1 MPGLFSAF
9 GLLLADTEHHAGR
22 SLRMRLDAAD
32 AGLLDRALTE
42 LAAQGTERLVQD
54 GFPPARRALRRSAM
68 ARYVGQ
74 SSDIPVA
81 LPDGDAAAVLAA
93 LPELFAA
100 EHDRTYG
107 FRAPPGEPI
116 EMTAV
121 SVIAVGIPERPR
133 LPDAIPPAA
142 GPPMAPRRA
151 WFAEGGWTEVA
162 VLRRAEL
169 SDTPRRGPLIVQ
181 EYDAAC
187 LVPHGWGAALD
198 RFGNVVMER

>member
-1 MPGLFSAF
+1 
-9 GLLLADTEHHAGR
+9 
-22 SLRMRLDAAD
+22 
-32 AGLLDRALTE
+32 
-42 LAAQGTERLVQD
+42 
-54 GFPPARRALRRSAM
+54 M

-74 SSDIPVA
+74 SSDIAVA

-133 LPDAIPPAA
+133 LPDAIPPVGGPAMRRAARGSRKAA
-142 GPPMAPRRA
+142 GSRFRSCAAPICRTRRA
-151 WFAEGGWTEVA
+151 MA
-162 VLRRAEL
+162 R
-169 SDTPRRGPLIVQ
+169 
-181 EYDAAC
+181 
-187 LVPHGWGAALD
+187 
-198 RFGNVVMER
+198 